1 MRYSLAV
8 VGLAALGCGIFSQ
21 TAAADPPCGRGWRK
35 HEACGGYV
43 YAPQVYMAP
52 SPVYVVPPPIYVQR
66 PPVVVLAPYP
76 VYTLPGPSINLVIP
90 LR

>member
-1 MRYSLAV
+1 MRYPLAV
-8 VGLAALGCGIFSQ
+8 LGLAALGCGILSQ

-43 YAPQVYMAP
+43 YAPQVFMAP
-52 SPVYVVPPPIYVQR
+52 SPVYVAPPPVYVQR
-66 PPVVVLAPYP
+66 PAPYP
-76 VYTLPGPSINLVIP
+76 VYVLPGPSMNLVIP